1 MKVVL
6 DCNIIISFLINPG
19 QNIKKIKEAWQK
31 DTFELLISDEILSE
45 IKEVLYRLQIKG
57 YFGQN
62 ESGALF
68 RLLLR
73 KSTLIKVIAITN
85 TSIDKKDNRY
95 LSCAK
100 DGKAHYL
107 ITGDLSDLIPL
118 KKYKYTRIL
127 TASEFSLILSSL
139 PYRIN

>member
-6 DCNIIISFLINPG
+6 DCNIIMSFLINPG

-62 ESGALF
+62 ESTALL
-68 RLLLR
+68 RLLHR
-73 KSTLIKVIAITN
+73 KSTLVNVITVIDV
-85 TSIDKKDNRY
+85 SIDKKDNRY

-107 ITGDLSDLIPL
+107 ITGDLSHLIPL
-118 KKYKYTRIL
+118 KKYKYTRII
-127 TASEFSLILSSL
+127 TASEFSLILSSI
-139 PYRIN
+139 PNRVN